1 MANSGGLPAGGSV
14 LTLSTKVS
22 KGIGLGPSRQRPGW
36 RPFVALMER
45 KMGAG
50 ALHTQSLRRV
60 KTGELARVEARDQE
74 DLWCPCPYAFAFPS
88 PNSETFCYFLSLP
101 HLQCSP
107 CPTIGQYSVF
117 LTFIIKKFK
126 HRKNGK
132 NCTLNMSLPFRFY
145 N

>member
-1 MANSGGLPAGGSV
+1 MKAFCGTDGEEDGCWSIAHPV
-14 LTLSTKVS
+14 LEEGEDRGVS
-22 KGIGLGPSRQRPGW
+22 S
-36 RPFVALMER
+36 
-45 KMGAG
+45 
-50 ALHTQSLRRV
+50 
-60 KTGELARVEARDQE
+60 RVEARDQE

-107 CPTIGQYSVF
+107 CPTIGQYSGF
-117 LTFIIKKFK
+117 FTFIIKKFK

-145 N
+145 NEHFLYLLYHLSINHLIFFLIPFKVSNINMFHL